1 MFVTAI
7 SLAEFDDTLVNSL
20 LVSVISADEE
30 ALNASITYSTYN
42 ATLVIAKVKKVGR
55 KHSC

>member
-42 ATLVIAKVKKVGR
+42 ATLAIAKVKK
-55 KHSC
+55 